1 MNPTVIGADLLN
13 FYCEISPS
21 EVDYKLDNV
30 VLEQPEN
37 DDGWKDDIDAKID
50 AIRKRNIHIN
60 FIDQDAS
67 ELNLEVIQKNHKFP
81 FGHAIASKMVKVT
94 LMNVLIIE
102 FLVQLGDCYIAG
114 VDDDYCSHVRNNYNW
129 IVDEYR

>member
-81 FGHAIASKMVKVT
+81 FGHAIASKMVD
-94 LMNVLIIE
+94 M
-102 FLVQLGDCYIAG
+102 
-114 VDDDYCSHVRNNYNW
+114 
-129 IVDEYR
+129 